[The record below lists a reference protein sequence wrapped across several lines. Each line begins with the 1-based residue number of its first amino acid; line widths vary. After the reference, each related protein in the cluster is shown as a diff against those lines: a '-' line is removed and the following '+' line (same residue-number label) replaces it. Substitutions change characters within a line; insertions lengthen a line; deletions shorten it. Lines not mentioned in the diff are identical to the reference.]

1 MSARMIAA
9 SLFCVR
15 SNLSRLAVKT
25 HLRNTASRMIARR
38 DTERMSR
45 YAPKTLTPFAVSREE
60 EN

>member
-1 MSARMIAA
+1 MAA

-25 HLRNTASRMIARR
+25 HLRSTASKITTRR
-38 DTERMSR
+38 DTERISR
-45 YAPKTLTPFAVSREE
+45 YAPKTLIPFPVNKEE